1 MTKRRP
7 DDGPCQ
13 GSEPGP
19 GPGFDP
25 DPDWIPAPPEATR
38 PWAKHR
44 GSPGGWA
51 ARFADR
57 AAAAAGDLLALAVPV
72 ECVCCGAEDRT
83 LCAACAAR
91 LRQLT
96 RRPFRA
102 EARAPALVDMDGSIL
117 LPVVAAGVYRG
128 ELAQTLLSFKKHGQR
143 HLAAALARP
152 LAKAIAASAAGAPG
166 LLLVPVPTSGPAFRR
181 RGFSPVHLLLARA
194 RRGPGLDGAV
204 VADVLGKAWP
214 GGSGALRLRGPA
226 RSGPAPASPGRKGL
240 GRHEPGLKGL
250 GPEPGRKGLRRREPG
265 QKGLGRAARAR
276 RVRGSMR
283 IKGVLRPPE
292 LQGRACIIV
301 DDVLTTGATLAEAA
315 RVLGD
320 AGAVV
325 CGAVVL
331 AATRPPVGGSLAP
344 AMPGPAPGTHEI
356 ENK

>member
-19 GPGFDP
+19 GPCFDP

-44 GSPGGWA
+44 GSLGGWA

-102 EARAPALVDMDGSIL
+102 EARAPALVDMDGSTL

-240 GRHEPGLKGL
+240 GR
-250 GPEPGRKGLRRREPG
+250 REPG

-283 IKGVLRPPE
+283 IKGALRPPE

-325 CGAVVL
+325 RGAVVL
-331 AATRPPVGGSLAP
+331 AATRPPVAGSSAP